1 MLISFGILWLS
12 GPRLF
17 VWVTER
23 SPTGSSN
30 PTVVFQCSVLSHK
43 WSLPDQR
50 ELQSSPDLRKGNCF
64 RVSFGRVCSKQC
76 ILIWYQYAPL
86 MTIRFTNERKNL
98 ISITALVWQCSIN
111 LMYFNSASFL
121 FKRFLL
127 TSTWPTYFFYKMYL
141 RSTYSVCKI
150 WQVLCKSLG
159 EFLWDLN
166 RGFCQCHDCQI
177 EKAADKLR
185 VLIKPWMV

>member
-17 VWVTER
+17 VQVTER

-30 PTVVFQCSVLSHK
+30 PTVVFRCSVLSHK

-64 RVSFGRVCSKQC
+64 RVSFGRVCSNQC

-98 ISITALVWQCSIN
+98 ISITALVWLLFCSKSSSWLQLNPHI
-111 LMYFNSASFL
+111 
-121 FKRFLL
+121 
-127 TSTWPTYFFYKMYL
+127 FFYKMYL

>member
-1 MLISFGILWLS
+1 MVWWKHLVLSVWWTQHHACSVQLSGWARNLGWSDILVVNKSLFFHFKSLSLVIFPCISMLISFGILWLS

-23 SPTGSSN
+23 SPTVSSN
-30 PTVVFQCSVLSHK
+30 PTVVFRCSVLSHK

-64 RVSFGRVCSKQC
+64 RVSFGRVCSKRC

-121 FKRFLL
+121 FKKFLL
-127 TSTWPTYFFYKMYL
+127 TST
-141 RSTYSVCKI
+141 
-150 WQVLCKSLG
+150 
-159 EFLWDLN
+159 
-166 RGFCQCHDCQI
+166 
-177 EKAADKLR
+177 
-185 VLIKPWMV
+185 